1 MTIVFTLLCDNS
13 VCIAMWLLATYSNS
27 FEIVSTVAFL
37 LSRTRGMYVYVYLKL
52 FNTISLY
59 TISNGYTR

>member
-1 MTIVFTLLCDNS
+1 
-13 VCIAMWLLATYSNS
+13 MWLLATYSNC

-37 LSRTRGMYVYVYLKL
+37 LLHTRGMYVYVYLKL

-59 TISNGYTR
+59 TISNGYTGKIFTVPGFRY